1 MDHRH
6 AVEKCD
12 SRAQLPGQAGSN
24 RFEFLGDCSAAFL
37 CEVLVQAHTPVIED
51 HEEFFSGTIEKG
63 FVDTNDTWVWPL
75 LEPPQDA
82 NLSQRLFPM
91 SQIVVITIV

>member
-24 RFEFLGDCSAAFL
+24 RVEILGDCSAAFL

-51 HEEFFSGTIEKG
+51 HEEFFSGTVEKG
-63 FVDTNDTWVWPL
+63 FVDTNDTWVWTL

-82 NLSQRLFPM
+82 DLSERLFPM